1 MSEIAEDRDYYAA
14 AEAAFIRRRGTPFLL
29 SPTDF
34 ALLKQ
39 WRALGVPL
47 AAVEA
52 GIDEA
57 FTRREERSAVGKV
70 NSLSYCRDAVLEAWE
85 RHAEAARGKG
95 GPGSGAGAEPD
106 EAATR
111 SALESLT
118 RRLEEAA
125 NARRDLEAPLAAA
138 VRSLDR
144 LSRSGKRPEEI
155 EASLARLD
163 RRLAGGLYAAFPE
176 PERAALDR
184 QIDGLLQGAGAGER
198 MDPATAEKT
207 RKALARRTVR
217 ERLGLPRLSLL

>member
-1 MSEIAEDRDYYAA
+1 MSETAEDRDFYAA

-85 RHAEAARGKG
+85 RHVEAARGRG
-95 GPGSGAGAEPD
+95 ASTGAGSAEAD
-106 EAATR
+106 STAAR
-111 SALESLT
+111 GALEMLT

-125 NARRDLEAPLAAA
+125 AARPDLEAPLASA
-138 VRSLDR
+138 VRSLAR
-144 LSRSGKRPEEI
+144 LAGSSKLPEEI
-155 EASLARLD
+155 ESSLARLD
-163 RRLAGGLYAAFPE
+163 RRLAGELYDAFPE

-184 QIDGLLQGAGAGER
+184 QIDGLLAGAGER

-217 ERLGLPRLSLL
+217 ERLDLPRLSLL